1 MNEPYSMNEKA
12 AKVIMNMKYFR
23 WKEQETLNE
32 NEKAVTRVDIVIQTR
47 RAQLRSRYFGGGW
60 LGG

>member
-12 AKVIMNMKYFR
+12 AEVIMNMKYFR

-32 NEKAVTRVDIVIQTR
+32 SEKAVTRVDIVI
-47 RAQLRSRYFGGGW
+47 
-60 LGG
+60 